1 MLADQRN
8 KGFMSTATDD
18 ESRKM
23 KQYRNALYRVL
34 DYDEVDVFDEKI
46 QVAVK
51 AARKERE
58 TMRRTRKIQDE
69 INAEREKERL
79 GKI

>member
-1 MLADQRN
+1 MLADERN

-34 DYDEVDVFDEKI
+34 DYDEVNVFDEKI

-51 AARKERE
+51 SAR
-58 TMRRTRKIQDE
+58 
-69 INAEREKERL
+69 
-79 GKI
+79 